1 MVSRKWR
8 VLLHFTNITY
18 ITFYIITFSSTIYI
32 YYITLHYY
40 ILRRHLCILI
50 TFYAATSILHYFIAE
65 ILPFFFFCNYKTY
78 CIKCLLC
85 LPHVSAK
92 DNAYSCVQYIHLVK
106 FGIGGEITRCSLLTS
121 CYHVIKRDIFFFFF
135 IFIILNDIHTV
146 ITRHV
151 YFFYYY
157 YYFSIEHYCLLLVV
171 FMHSLR

>member
-1 MVSRKWR
+1 MAG
-8 VLLHFTNITY
+8 F
-18 ITFYIITFSSTIYI
+18 ITFYQHNL
-32 YYITLHYY
+32 YYILHYY
-40 ILRRHLCILI
+40 IFLHHLH
-50 TFYAATSILHYFIAE
+50 ILHYITLLHFKTPFMYINYILRCHKYITLLYCWDIA
-65 ILPFFFFCNYKTY
+65 IFFFCNYKTY

-171 FMHSLR
+171 FMHSLRW